1 MMRKV
6 KIRSQKEVRKAA
18 QDQIRHK
25 AYSKKLAEQ
34 RRIKRTGN
42 VEPKP
47 VRKPTKAKPVRKPTK
62 AKPVV
67 KKAKSGRT
75 YSTKEDFA
83 ALNKRIKRIKE
94 KRARGL
100 K

>member
-1 MMRKV
+1 MRKV

-47 VRKPTKAKPVRKPTK
+47 VRKPTKAKPV
-62 AKPVV
+62 V